1 MKHRVSLRADTC
13 HPMHSEEWKGKSP
26 AVTETGTQHWVVGRE
41 GVWPLLGAGHAQ
53 AGGQDGGGRAL
64 CRGEAGGEAPERT
77 ARSKSCRPCELLGGI
92 QILSAE
98 QWGQQGAAAG
108 KGHGPMAGVTM
119 PPSRE
124 EPELSELLQ
133 SRGASGSVGAQRA
146 ALWGEDED
154 DFNTINNLIGPP
166 EAAGPRTHILL
177 HCAQRQGPARPAGC
191 AGGTREHR
199 RGEGTVWKTEVH
211 SFTAEVSFSGQLTV
225 QSSNFQLGC
234 CKNFKTCNTWPWS
247 QGHWPRFPQTVE

>member
-1 MKHRVSLRADTC
+1 MHRQEDRTGVGGHCAGVRLAGKHRRGRPEASHADPVSC
-13 HPMHSEEWKGKSP
+13 SEGSRFCP
-26 AVTETGTQHWVVGRE
+26 QNSGVSRE
-41 GVWPLLGAGHAQ
+41 LQL
-53 AGGQDGGGRAL
+53 
-64 CRGEAGGEAPERT
+64 ERD
-77 ARSKSCRPCELLGGI
+77 
-92 QILSAE
+92 
-98 QWGQQGAAAG
+98 
-108 KGHGPMAGVTM
+108 MAGVTM

-191 AGGTREHR
+191 AGGTRERR

-234 CKNFKTCNTWPWS
+234 CKNFKTCNTWTWS
-247 QGHWPRFPQTVE
+247 QGHWPCFPQTVE